1 MEKLTVF
8 AILMFVLLP
17 FFSETASY
25 QPHFSHY
32 KFTLVIDAGHGGKD
46 SGALGSKVKEKD
58 VALKLALKLG
68 AYVNRYLPD
77 VRVLYTRTTD
87 EFIPLHQRISV
98 ANQNNADVF
107 FSIHCNSMLSK
118 PSAVQGTET
127 YVMGL
132 HRAEENLNVAKRENK
147 AVLLEQDYTN
157 YYNGYDPNSS
167 EGHIMLSMYQN
178 AYLAQSLLL
187 AGKVEKQFKNNVKR
201 KSRGVKQAGFLVLR
215 AATMP
220 SILVEAG
227 FLSNSTEEAY
237 LNSERGQ
244 VYMASAMYRAFK
256 EYKEDVQK
264 RTNFNYQAVAGTGA
278 TTHTTT
284 SSKSYHMAPTTSS
297 KQAPAVYRKPTPA
310 LPKVKQ
316 QQPQVIEGPSI
327 EDMYPTNSTAKKS
340 NQGVIFRVQL
350 AASPSPTNLTTR
362 PWNTMAGVECLK
374 VGGSYKCL
382 VGKHQRLSDAVQQQ
396 SYWRKNGFKDA
407 FVVAFKNGQ
416 KISMAEATTK

>member
-8 AILMFVLLP
+8 AISMLVLLP

-25 QPHFSHY
+25 QPHYSHY

-46 SGALGSKVKEKD
+46 SGALGSQVKEKD

-68 AYVNRYLPD
+68 AYINRYLPD

-87 EFIPLHQRISV
+87 EFIPLHQRISI
-98 ANQNNADVF
+98 ANKNNADVF

-118 PSAVQGTET
+118 PSAVHGTET

-147 AVLLEQDYTN
+147 AVLLENDYTN
-157 YYNGYDPNSS
+157 HYNGYDPNSS

-264 RTNFNYQAVAGTGA
+264 RTNFNYQAVAGTGS
-278 TTHTTT
+278 TT
-284 SSKSYHMAPTTSS
+284 SSESYQMVPTNRS
-297 KQAPAVYRKPTPA
+297 KQATSVYRKPTPS

-316 QQPQVIEGPSI
+316 QQPQVVEGPSI
-327 EDMYPTNSTAKKS
+327 EDMYPSNSTVAKS
-340 NQGVIFRVQL
+340 SQGVVFRVQL
-350 AASPSPTNLTTR
+350 AASPSPTNLATR
-362 PWNTMAGVECLK
+362 PWNTMTGVECLK
-374 VGGSYKCL
+374 VGSSYKCL
-382 VGKHQRLSDAVQQQ
+382 VGKHQRLNDAVLQQ

-407 FVVAFKNGQ
+407 FVVAFRNGQ
-416 KISMAEATTK
+416 KISMAAATKK